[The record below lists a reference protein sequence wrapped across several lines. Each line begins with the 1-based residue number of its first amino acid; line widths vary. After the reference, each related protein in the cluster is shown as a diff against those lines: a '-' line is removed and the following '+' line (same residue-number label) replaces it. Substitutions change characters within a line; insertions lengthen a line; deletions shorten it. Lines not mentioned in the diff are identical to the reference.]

1 MAALGSAELGYMA
14 LVWAAVM
21 AAYSALATVIGA
33 RWRQPRL
40 LASGYHSAVALA
52 GMVTLAVIAME
63 VALLTHDFRLEYV
76 ARNGSRATPGFIT
89 AISLWAALE
98 GSILFW
104 AWLLSLFTAAVVL
117 TYHRRRL
124 ALLPYA
130 VPVLATVLLFF
141 LGLMLGP
148 ANPFRTV
155 FPAPADGPGPNPLL
169 QNHPFMA
176 IHPPLLY
183 LGFVGLTVPFAFAI
197 AALVTGRLGEAWI
210 VTTRRWTLLAWSLLT
225 AGNVMGGWWSY
236 AVLGWGGY
244 WAWDPVENAAFMPW
258 LPATAFLHSVMVQER
273 RQMLKVWNLSL
284 LILAFSLTLFGTFL
298 TRSGVLSSVH
308 AFSQSVIGPVFLSFL
323 AVVLLGS
330 AGLLVWRGEQ
340 LKSAGQVDAVVSRE
354 SAFLLNNVLFLGFT
368 FAVFLGTVF
377 PLLAEA
383 VRGTK
388 VSVGAPFFDQVTV
401 PIILA
406 LLCLMGIGPF
416 IAWQRASWPSLRRH
430 LQWPLGTGLLT
441 AVLLL
446 LLGLR
451 SPVVLASFSLAAFV
465 IAGTILDYWRGIR
478 IRHRHQRRSLVMALR
493 VLLRQ
498 NRRRYGGLL
507 VHVGVVL
514 VAIGVTASSAFQQ
527 ETQAF
532 VRRGDTLSIGGY
544 TLRFEAL
551 AEERQ
556 PHRNVVR
563 SRFTLQ
569 RQGQKMATL
578 QPALN
583 FYASRARFPQAQEP
597 IGSPAVHSTPLRD
610 LYLVLAA
617 FQEDGAAVTVR
628 VLLRPLVMWIW
639 IGGGVMVAGAMV
651 AMWPG
656 WQRRRARP
664 GRQTTPAG
672 AVS

>member
-1 MAALGSAELGYMA
+1 MATLGSAELGYMA
-14 LVWAAVM
+14 LVWATVM
-21 AAYSALATVIGA
+21 AAYSGLATTMGA

-76 ARNGSRATPGFIT
+76 ARNGSRATPVLIT
-89 AISLWAALE
+89 VISLWAALE

-117 TYHRRRL
+117 TSYRRQM
-124 ALLPYA
+124 ALLPYV
-130 VPVLATVLLFF
+130 VPVLALVSLFF

-148 ANPFRTV
+148 ANPFRTI
-155 FPAPADGPGPNPLL
+155 FPAPSDGPGPNPLL

-197 AALVTGRLGEAWI
+197 AALLTGRLGEEWI
-210 VTTRRWTLLAWSLLT
+210 VTTRRWTLVAWSFLT
-225 AGNVMGGWWSY
+225 GGVIMGGWWSY
-236 AVLGWGGY
+236 EVLGWGGY
-244 WAWDPVENAAFMPW
+244 WAWDPVENASFMPW

-284 LILAFSLTLFGTFL
+284 IILAFSLTLFGTFL

-308 AFSQSVIGPVFLSFL
+308 AFSQSVIGPVFLGFL

-354 SAFLLNNVLFLGFT
+354 SAFLLNNLLFLGFT
-368 FAVFLGTVF
+368 FTVFLGTVF
-377 PLLAEA
+377 PLLAES
-383 VRGTK
+383 VRGVK

-406 LLCLMGIGPF
+406 LLFLMGVGPF

-430 LQWPLGTGLLT
+430 LQWPLGVGLLT
-441 AVLLL
+441 AALLW
-446 LLGLR
+446 LLGIR
-451 SPVVLASFSLAAFV
+451 SLAVVVSFALATFV
-465 IAGTILDYWRGIR
+465 TAGTFLDYWRGIR
-478 IRHRHQRRSLVMALR
+478 IKRRHPRRGVVAALR
-493 VLLRQ
+493 ALLQQ

-507 VHVGVVL
+507 VHVGVVV
-514 VAIGVTASSAFQQ
+514 VAVGITASSAFQQ

-532 VRRGDTLSIGGY
+532 VRRGDTLSIDDY

-551 AEERQ
+551 TEARQ
-556 PHRNVVR
+556 PHRTVVR
-563 SRFTLQ
+563 SRFTLL
-569 RQGQKMATL
+569 RQGQEITTL
-578 QPALN
+578 HPALN
-583 FYASRARFPQAQEP
+583 FYARRAPLPEEP
-597 IGSPAVHSTPLRD
+597 IGSPAVHSTPWRD
-610 LYLVLAA
+610 LYLVLAT
-617 FQEDGAAVTVR
+617 FQDDGTAVTVR
-628 VLLRPLVMWIW
+628 VLVRPLVMWIW
-639 IGGGVMVAGAMV
+639 IGGGVMLAGAVV
-651 AMWPG
+651 AILSG
-656 WQRRRARP
+656 RQRTRARP
-664 GRQTTPAG
+664 GRQLTPAETT
-672 AVS
+672 S

>member
-1 MAALGSAELGYMA
+1 MMGALGSAELGYMA
-14 LVWAAVM
+14 LVWATAM
-21 AAYSALATVIGA
+21 AGYSGLATAIGA

-40 LASGYHSAVALA
+40 LASGYHSTMALA
-52 GMVTLAVIAME
+52 ILVTLAVIAME
-63 VALLTHDFRLEYV
+63 VALLTHDFRLAYV
-76 ARNGSRATPGFIT
+76 ARHGSRATPVLIT

-117 TYHRRRL
+117 TYYRQQM
-124 ALLPYA
+124 ALLPYV
-130 VPVLATVLLFF
+130 VPVLAAVLLFF

-155 FPAPADGPGPNPLL
+155 FPVPPDGPGPNPLL

-197 AALVTGRLGEAWI
+197 AALVTGRLGEEWI
-210 VTTRRWTLLAWSLLT
+210 VTTRRWTLVAWSFLT
-225 AGNVMGGWWSY
+225 GGIIMGGWWSY
-236 AVLGWGGY
+236 EVLGWGGY
-244 WAWDPVENAAFMPW
+244 WAWDPVENASFMPW

-284 LILAFSLTLFGTFL
+284 IILAFSLTLFGTFL

-308 AFSQSVIGPVFLSFL
+308 AFSPSVIGPVFLGFL
-323 AVVLLGS
+323 AVVLLGA

-340 LKSAGQVDAVVSRE
+340 LKSAGQVDAAVSRE
-354 SAFLLNNVLFLGFT
+354 SAFLLNNLLFLGFT
-368 FAVFLGTVF
+368 FTVFLGTVF

-383 VRGTK
+383 VRGVK

-406 LLCLMGIGPF
+406 LLFLMGIGPF

-430 LQWPLGTGLLT
+430 LQWPLAAGLLT
-441 AVLLL
+441 AALLL
-446 LLGLR
+446 LLGMR
-451 SPVVLASFSLAAFV
+451 SLAALVAFALAVFV
-465 IAGTILDYWRGIR
+465 MVGTILDYWRGIR
-478 IRHRHQRRSLVMALR
+478 IKRRHQERGLVAALR
-493 VLLRQ
+493 ALLRQ
-498 NRRRYGGLL
+498 NRQRYGGLL

-532 VRRGDTLSIGGY
+532 VRRGETVSIGDY

-551 AEERQ
+551 TEERQ
-556 PHRNVVR
+556 PHRNVMR
-563 SRFTLQ
+563 SRFTLL
-569 RQGQKMATL
+569 RQGQEIATL
-578 QPALN
+578 QPALH
-583 FYASRARFPQAQEP
+583 FYVQRSPSPQEP

-610 LYLVLAA
+610 LYVVLAA
-617 FQEDGAAVTVR
+617 FQDDGAAVTVR

-639 IGGGVMVAGAMV
+639 LGGGIMLAGAVV
-651 AMWPG
+651 ALLPG
-656 WQRRRARP
+656 RQRRRARP
-664 GRQTTPAG
+664 GQKLTPTG
-672 AVS
+672 ALS

>member
-1 MAALGSAELGYMA
+1 
-14 LVWAAVM
+14 
-21 AAYSALATVIGA
+21 
-33 RWRQPRL
+33 
-40 LASGYHSAVALA
+40 
-52 GMVTLAVIAME
+52 
-63 VALLTHDFRLEYV
+63 
-76 ARNGSRATPGFIT
+76 
-89 AISLWAALE
+89 
-98 GSILFW
+98 
-104 AWLLSLFTAAVVL
+104 
-117 TYHRRRL
+117 
-124 ALLPYA
+124 
-130 VPVLATVLLFF
+130 
-141 LGLMLGP
+141 
-148 ANPFRTV
+148 
-155 FPAPADGPGPNPLL
+155 
-169 QNHPFMA
+169 
-176 IHPPLLY
+176 
-183 LGFVGLTVPFAFAI
+183 
-197 AALVTGRLGEAWI
+197 
-210 VTTRRWTLLAWSLLT
+210 
-225 AGNVMGGWWSY
+225 
-236 AVLGWGGY
+236 
-244 WAWDPVENAAFMPW
+244 
-258 LPATAFLHSVMVQER
+258 
-273 RQMLKVWNLSL
+273 
-284 LILAFSLTLFGTFL
+284 
-298 TRSGVLSSVH
+298 
-308 AFSQSVIGPVFLSFL
+308 
-323 AVVLLGS
+323 
-330 AGLLVWRGEQ
+330 
-340 LKSAGQVDAVVSRE
+340 VVSRE
-354 SAFLLNNVLFLGFT
+354 SAFLLNNLLFLGFT
-368 FAVFLGTVF
+368 FTVFLGTVF

-383 VRGTK
+383 VRGIK

-406 LLCLMGIGPF
+406 LLLLMGIGPF

-430 LQWPLGTGLLT
+430 LLWPLGTGLLT

-451 SPVVLASFSLAAFV
+451 SPAVLVSFSLAAFV
-465 IAGTILDYWRGIR
+465 IAGTLLDYWRGLR
-478 IRHRHQRRSLVMALR
+478 IKRRHQRHGLAVALR

-569 RQGQKMATL
+569 RQGQEMATL

-583 FYASRARFPQAQEP
+583 FYTSRARFPQAQEP

-664 GRQTTPAG
+664 GRKTTPAG

>member
-1 MAALGSAELGYMA
+1 MAG
-14 LVWAAVM
+14 
-21 AAYSALATVIGA
+21 YSALATVIGA

-76 ARNGSRATPGFIT
+76 ARNGSRATPVFYT
-89 AISLWAALE
+89 AITLWGALE

-104 AWLLSLFTAAVVL
+104 AWLLTLFTAAVVL
-117 TYHRRRL
+117 TYQRRQM
-124 ALLPYA
+124 ALLPYV
-130 VPVLATVLLFF
+130 VPVLATVSLFF

-155 FPAPADGPGPNPLL
+155 FPVPADGPGPNPLL

-176 IHPPLLY
+176 IHPPFLY

-210 VTTRRWTLLAWSLLT
+210 VTTRRWTLLAWSFLT
-225 AGNVMGGWWSY
+225 WGVIMGGWWSY
-236 AVLGWGGY
+236 EVLGWGGY
-244 WAWDPVENAAFMPW
+244 WAWDPVENASFMPW
-258 LPATAFLHSVMVQER
+258 LPTTAFLHSVMVQER
-273 RQMLKVWNLSL
+273 RRMLKVWNLSL
-284 LILAFSLTLFGTFL
+284 IILAFSLTLFGTFL
-298 TRSGVLSSVH
+298 TRSGVVSSVH
-308 AFSQSVIGPVFLSFL
+308 AFSQSVIGPVFLGFL

-340 LKSAGQVDAVVSRE
+340 LKSAGQVDAMVSRE
-354 SAFLLNNVLFLGFT
+354 SAFLLNNLLFLGFT
-368 FAVFLGTVF
+368 FTVFLGTVF

-401 PIILA
+401 PIILI
-406 LLCLMGIGPF
+406 LLLLMGIGPF
-416 IAWQRASWPSLRRH
+416 VAWQRASWPSLRRH
-430 LQWPLGTGLLT
+430 LQWPLGAGVLT
-441 AVLLL
+441 AAVLF
-446 LLGLR
+446 LLGIR
-451 SPVVLASFSLAAFV
+451 SLAVLASFALAALV
-465 IAGTILDYWRGIR
+465 SAGTMLDYWRGLR
-478 IRHRHQRRSLVMALR
+478 IKRRHQRRGLAAALR
-493 VLLRQ
+493 ALLRQ
-498 NRRRYGGLL
+498 SRRRYGGLL
-507 VHVGVVL
+507 VHLGVVV

-527 ETQAF
+527 DTQAF
-532 VRRGDTLSIGGY
+532 VRRGDTLSVGDY

-551 AEERQ
+551 TEERQ

-563 SRFTLQ
+563 SRFTLLRQ
-569 RQGQKMATL
+569 RRERATL
-578 QPALN
+578 HPALN
-583 FYASRARFPQAQEP
+583 FYVSRAPVPQEP

-617 FQEDGAAVTVR
+617 FQDDGAAVTVR

-656 WQRRRARP
+656 WQRWRARP
-664 GRQTTPAG
+664 GRKMTPAG
-672 AVS
+672 AIS

>member
-14 LVWAAVM
+14 VVWATVM
-21 AAYSALATVIGA
+21 AGYSALATVIGA

-76 ARNGSRATPGFIT
+76 ARNGSRATPVFYT
-89 AISLWAALE
+89 AITLWGALE

-104 AWLLSLFTAAVVL
+104 AWLLALFTAAVVL
-117 TYHRRRL
+117 TYQRRQM
-124 ALLPYA
+124 ALLPYV
-130 VPVLATVLLFF
+130 VPVLATVSLFF

-155 FPAPADGPGPNPLL
+155 FPVPADGPGPNPLL

-176 IHPPLLY
+176 IHPPFLY

-210 VTTRRWTLLAWSLLT
+210 VTTRRWTLLAWSFLT
-225 AGNVMGGWWSY
+225 WGVIMGGWWSY
-236 AVLGWGGY
+236 EVLGWGGY
-244 WAWDPVENAAFMPW
+244 WAWDPVENASFMPW
-258 LPATAFLHSVMVQER
+258 LPTTAFLHSVMVQER

-284 LILAFSLTLFGTFL
+284 IILAFSLTLFGTFL
-298 TRSGVLSSVH
+298 TRSGVVSSVH
-308 AFSQSVIGPVFLSFL
+308 AFSQSVIGPVFLGFL

-354 SAFLLNNVLFLGFT
+354 SAFLLNNLLFLGFT
-368 FAVFLGTVF
+368 FTVFLGTVF

-383 VRGTK
+383 VRGVK

-406 LLCLMGIGPF
+406 LLLLMGIGPF

-430 LQWPLGTGLLT
+430 LHWPLGAGVLT
-441 AVLLL
+441 AAVLF
-446 LLGLR
+446 LLGIR
-451 SPVVLASFSLAAFV
+451 SLAVLASFALAAFV
-465 IAGTILDYWRGIR
+465 IAGTMLDYWRGLR
-478 IRHRHQRRSLVMALR
+478 IKRQHQRRGLVVALR
-493 VLLRQ
+493 ALLRQ

-507 VHVGVVL
+507 VHIGVVV

-527 ETQAF
+527 DTQAF
-532 VRRGDTLSIGGY
+532 VRRGDTLSVGDY

-551 AEERQ
+551 TEERQ

-563 SRFTLQ
+563 SRFTLL
-569 RQGQKMATL
+569 RQGRERATL
-578 QPALN
+578 HPALN
-583 FYASRARFPQAQEP
+583 FYASRARVPQEP

-617 FQEDGAAVTVR
+617 FQDDGAAVTVR

-656 WQRRRARP
+656 WQRWRARP
-664 GRQTTPAG
+664 GRKMTPAG
-672 AVS
+672 AIS